1 MYEKLMKRFRE
12 DDDVIYIDDD
22 GDTKAPRI
30 MDLATNSGGGNP
42 QSSRGVGESLYAQLN
57 PKQKAALTR
66 YVKSR
71 SRKKSYG
78 RYRRGYRRSP
88 YTRRGYSGGS
98 SGPIS
103 IVQGRGDY
111 TLGGQVGAKIG
122 GYIGDRVH
130 NFVSG
135 FGDYHSSA
143 DLYGRLPT
151 MVNQPNGG
159 GTIIRFQEYISDVT
173 TSATPGAF
181 DIKSYTLNPGQS
193 QSFPWLAQIAQN
205 FEQYQFE
212 GIIFQFRSTSANAL
226 NSTNTA
232 LGTVIMATQ
241 YDTVDQPF
249 TSKAEM
255 LNYEFAAS
263 VKPSE
268 SCLHMVECAANQT
281 TIDKLY
287 ILDGSVPPFADPRL
301 YNLGRFSIAT
311 TGFQGASVNIGELHV
326 TYQVRLM
333 KPKLYSSLGMEI
345 DTYYMRFDS
354 NVGVVY
360 DATLPLGLSSAVWG
374 APLVNNFG
382 LVQNGQQLIF
392 PPSNV
397 IKQYNIMVRWRGST
411 NAAITTP
418 TVGVAG
424 GLFLGGAS
432 IAPQNSVSC
441 FSMMWFATFRTSGTT
456 AIPTITFGSDGTY
469 PAGFNPSTVVV
480 SVTQSSI
487 W

>member
-1 MYEKLMKRFRE
+1 MAKRLRE
-12 DDDVIYIDDD
+12 SEVFFIDDD
-22 GDTKAPRI
+22 EPIQKESRMEPMSI
-30 MDLATNSGGGNP
+30 VPSGGGTTGP
-42 QSSRGVGESLYAQLN
+42 SKGIGQSIYETLN

-66 YVKSR
+66 FVKSR
-71 SRKKSYG
+71 GRRRGYS
-78 RYRRGYRRSP
+78 RYRRGYGGRR
-88 YTRRGYSGGS
+88 YYRGGYRGGS

-151 MVNQPNGG
+151 MVNQPSGG
-159 GTIIRFQEYISDVT
+159 GTIIRFQEYISDVV

-193 QSFPWLAQIAQN
+193 NSFPWLAQIAQN

-232 LGTVIMATQ
+232 LGTVMMATQ
-241 YDTVDQPF
+241 YDTIDQPF
-249 TSKAEM
+249 SSKAEM
-255 LNYEFAAS
+255 LNYEFSVS

-268 SCLHMVECAANQT
+268 SCLHMVECASNQT

-287 ILDGSVPPFADPRL
+287 VLDGSVPPYADPRL

-311 TGFQGASVNIGELHV
+311 TGFQGASVNVGELHA
-326 TYQVRLM
+326 TYQVRLL
-333 KPKLYSSLGMEI
+333 KPKLYASLGNEI

-354 NVGVVY
+354 NVGAVY
-360 DATLPLGLSSAVWG
+360 DTLSPLGLSSSVWG
-374 APLVNNFG
+374 APQVNNMG
-382 LVQNGQQLIF
+382 LVQEANRLVF
-392 PPSNV
+392 TPSSIV
-397 IKQYNIMVRWRGST
+397 KQYNIMIRWRGSVNT
-411 NAAITTP
+411 GVLVP
-418 TVGVAG
+418 TISVSG
-424 GLFLGGAS
+424 GLMLGGVTS
-432 IAPQNSVSC
+432 APQNTISC
-441 FSMMWFATFRTSGTT
+441 FSFMIFFTFRSSGTPT
-456 AIPTITFGSDGTY
+456 IPTISVGTDGLYPTGS
-469 PAGFNPSTVVV
+469 NPSSLIV

>member
-1 MYEKLMKRFRE
+1 MKRVRE
-12 DDDVIYIDDD
+12 DDVIYIDDD

-30 MDLATNSGGGNP
+30 MDITPISGGGPP
-42 QSSRGVGESLYAQLN
+42 QSSRGVGESLYSQLN

-78 RYRRGYRRSP
+78 RYRRGYRYRP
-88 YTRRGYSGGS
+88 YSRGGYRGGS

-135 FGDYHSSA
+135 LGDYHSSA

-151 MVNQPNGG
+151 MVNNPSGG
-159 GTIIRFQEYISDVT
+159 GTIIRFQEYISDVIT
-173 TSATPGAF
+173 GASNTFNITSY
-181 DIKSYTLNPGQS
+181 ILNAGQGNT
-193 QSFPWLAQIAQN
+193 FPWLSQIASN
-205 FEQYQFE
+205 FEQFQFE

-241 YDTVDQPF
+241 YDTVDNAF
-249 TSKAEM
+249 SSKAEM
-255 LNYEFAAS
+255 LNYEFSAS

-268 SCLHMVECAANQT
+268 SCLHMIECAPNQT

-287 ILDGSVPPFADPRL
+287 VLDGSVPPNADPRL

-311 TGFQGASVNIGELHV
+311 SGFQGTNVNIGELHV
-326 TYQVRLM
+326 TYQVRLL
-333 KPKLYSSLGMEI
+333 KPKLFQTLGSEI
-345 DTYYMRFDS
+345 DTYYFRYDTTTGVGWDNA
-354 NVGVVY
+354 NVLGLPAAVAAPAMINNIGLVRTGNML
-360 DATLPLGLSSAVWG
+360 TLPYSSIVKQYMLYIRWRADTGV
-374 APLVNNFG
+374 ALT
-382 LVQNGQQLIF
+382 F
-392 PPSNV
+392 PSITPSN
-397 IKQYNIMVRWRGST
+397 
-411 NAAITTP
+411 
-418 TVGVAG
+418 
-424 GLFLGGAS
+424 GLFVSPLEGNPQSGLTSQGATME
-432 IAPQNSVSC
+432 I
-441 FSMMWFATFRTSGTT
+441 MFRTSGNS
-456 AIPTITFGSDGTY
+456 IPVLTFGA
-469 PAGFNPSTVVV
+469 AGALPTGNV
-480 SVTQSSI
+480 SSLTIALTQVPVF
-487 W
+487 